1 MKFTIKILNTILV
14 VILTVCIIGIVAVK
28 VPSST
33 ILEETYLHEMIQK
46 SNYYDNLHEEIKSN
60 FENYIGPSGFDENI
74 LDDICSKEDIQKDTE
89 TILDNIYKGTGK
101 KVNTDE
107 IKKRIVNTI
116 NQKVKEHDEIITEKM
131 QASINKFA
139 ETIADEYINT
149 ISHTEYEEQLN
160 SAYKKATK
168 LVNLSQKAFLIAIA
182 VIFILLIVL
191 NIKKIYYSAI
201 NIGMAL
207 CSSGTFIIAIYYII
221 HSKVK
226 INQLKILN
234 NSVSLVLQ
242 KTVTDILNNTSKF
255 GWILIAIG
263 IILILIGNI
272 IKVMKDE
279 DEEKTEIGTE
289 TKTKKRAGKRK
300 AKH

>member
-28 VPSST
+28 VSSST
-33 ILEETYLHEMIQK
+33 ILKEAYLHEMIQK

-89 TILDNIYKGTGK
+89 TILENIYKGTGK

-107 IKKRIVNTI
+107 IKKRIVDTI
-116 NQKVKEHDEIITEKM
+116 NQKVKEQDEIITEKM

-168 LVNLSQKAFLIAIA
+168 LVNLSKKALLIAIA
-182 VIFILLIVL
+182 VILILLVVL

-201 NIGMAL
+201 NIGIAL

-242 KTVTDILNNTSKF
+242 NTVTDILNTTFKIS
-255 GWILIAIG
+255 WIFVAIG
-263 IILILIGNI
+263 IIAIIIGNI
-272 IKVMKDE
+272 IKVMNDE
-279 DEEKTEIGTE
+279 DEEKIE
-289 TKTKKRAGKRK
+289 TKTRKRTGKRK